1 MEGRIEAKIK
11 VETKIKEKIH
21 SAPDYMKRFYT
32 SLSSKSYNTKERY
45 VEIVIRFL
53 LHIGNGKYPTLE
65 QLKGVGI
72 FEIEE
77 YLTEISYIKKN
88 GEIVELQPST
98 YCNIHSSISKFFSF
112 LLKYEYIE
120 KNPFDGGMVE
130 RPKLREKDVIC
141 LDKNEVTLVEKAI
154 IDGVGNATSVSK
166 QADWKYRDFLLFWL
180 PVINGIR
187 VGALS
192 QINVDDINLEGK
204 YIEVI
209 EKGDRYRK
217 IYFDDKAFKV
227 INMWLVQR
235 RMLLNGEKC
244 DAFFI
249 SNRRKRITVRSIEMI
264 IDKYVFAA
272 IGKHLSPHK
281 LRATFATNLY
291 AAKRDIQL
299 VSKALGHKTTAPVQK
314 YVKMFDKDISNAVNM
329 MSGIYE

>member
-1 MEGRIEAKIK
+1 MEGRIENKIK
-11 VETKIKEKIH
+11 IESKLKEKIH
-21 SAPDYMKRFYT
+21 TAPDYMRRFYT
-32 SLSSKSYNTKERY
+32 SLSTRSYNTKERY
-45 VEIVIRFL
+45 IEIVLRFL
-53 LHIGNGKYPTLE
+53 KHIGGGKYPTAE
-65 QLKGVGI
+65 QLKAVGI

-88 GEIVELQPST
+88 GETVEIQPST
-98 YCNIHSSISKFFSF
+98 YCNIQSGISKFFSF
-112 LLKYEYIE
+112 LLKYGYIE

-130 RPKLREKDVIC
+130 RPKLREKDVVY
-141 LDKNEVTLVEKAI
+141 LDKREVISVEKAI
-154 IDGVGNATSVSK
+154 LNGVGNSASVSK
-166 QADWKYRDFLLFWL
+166 QADWEYRDFLLFWL

-217 IYFDDKAFKV
+217 IYFDDKAFRV
-227 INMWLVQR
+227 INLWLTQR
-235 RMLLNGEKC
+235 RTLLNGQKC

-249 SNRRKRITVRSIEMI
+249 SNRRQRITVRAIENI
-264 IDKYVFAA
+264 VGKYVLAA
-272 IGKHLSPHK
+272 TGRHLSPHK

-291 AAKRDIQL
+291 ASTRDIQL

-314 YVKMFDKDISNAVNM
+314 YVKVLDKDISNAVNL
-329 MSGIYE
+329 MSGVYE